1 MNSEL
6 AMIFFAIISVFLP
19 ASFAAGF
26 SSPPVFFIPKSKCRT
41 SDVMLTSKR
50 DRDDPNDTPPEDFD
64 MQIHALNKIF
74 AADTRKGIRSGPILT
89 SARRRNLEREIDL
102 LSQLDPDFLIKESL
116 SAGVTES
123 TIVAGLWEIWYS
135 ERGVSNERRL
145 RAIEDVLVADGPS
158 SWPAAEIEYL
168 ALIQEHCGAGDT
180 ESNQI
185 NLDLSVWVEPANR
198 LATLLYIMGRFD
210 ESKLWCERILCTKPW
225 HIGALSGIVL
235 VCIKLNDEEG
245 ILKWAP
251 QGLPILSQE
260 TIAARKAWVERN
272 VSLAKQTLSD
282 LKEMSRSHRRIS
294 GESFACTIDDTPSSN
309 KITMQPDESSINGDA
324 FWQ

>member
-1 MNSEL
+1 M
-6 AMIFFAIISVFLP
+6 A
-19 ASFAAGF
+19 
-26 SSPPVFFIPKSKCRT
+26 
-41 SDVMLTSKR
+41 SKR
-50 DRDDPNDTPPEDFD
+50 DDHDDPSDTSPEDFD
-64 MQIHALNKIF
+64 MQIRALNKIF
-74 AADTRKGIRSGPILT
+74 AADETRKEIQSGPILT

-102 LSQLDPDFLIKESL
+102 LSQLDPDFLMKESL

-135 ERGVSNERRL
+135 ERGASNERRL

-158 SWPAAEIEYL
+158 SWPQAEIEYL

-180 ESNQI
+180 ESNQV

-210 ESKLWCERILCTKPW
+210 ESKMWCERILGTKPW

-235 VCIKLNDEEG
+235 VCIRLNDEEG

-251 QGLPILSQE
+251 RGLPILSHE

-272 VSLAKQTLSD
+272 VSLARQKLSD
-282 LKEMSRSHRRIS
+282 LEEMRRSCRNII
-294 GESFACTIDDTPSSN
+294 GESLGYTNDDKPRST
-309 KITMQPDESSINGDA
+309 KKTMQPDESDINGDT